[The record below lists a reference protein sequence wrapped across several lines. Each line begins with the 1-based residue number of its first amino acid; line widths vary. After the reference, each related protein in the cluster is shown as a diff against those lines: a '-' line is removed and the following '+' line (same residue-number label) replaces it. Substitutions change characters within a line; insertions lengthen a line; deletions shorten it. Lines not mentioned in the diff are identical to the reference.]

1 MAAPVRQLKEQSPP
15 EELQQYAFVLT
26 NAKEAV
32 NDSAKNTRETL
43 EEQDKL
49 AAEKKLNKEWTERKD

>member
-1 MAAPVRQLKEQSPP
+1 M
-15 EELQQYAFVLT
+15 LT
-26 NAKEAV
+26 NAKEVV